1 MPTNR
6 LNLVPRRSGKRGASA
21 RLFAQAVTP
30 GAAGSEV
37 EADVAI
43 VGSGVAGALIG
54 WKLAEAGLRV
64 TILEAGPRVD
74 RDASVNRYRATIA
87 QTPDS
92 PYDKPAWAPYPIVL
106 SLKDGYY
113 VQTGPE
119 LFGSTYLR
127 AVGGTTWHWLGSMIR
142 LLPDDFAMRSR
153 YGVGEDW
160 PLSYDE
166 LEPWYLE
173 GEAQLGTAGDNAF
186 DLGSPRSAGYPLPGI
201 PQTYS
206 DTLVTRASETLGWR
220 VEPTPQ
226 ARNSVQYQD
235 RPPCCGN
242 AMCIPICPIAAK
254 YDASVH
260 VALAERA
267 GARVVENAVVDRV
280 EVDPEGRVAGLRYKT
295 PDGADRVVT
304 ARVYVVAANAIETAK
319 LLLISRSEALPNGV
333 ANSSG
338 AVGRYLADHPV
349 KLSIAAAN
357 DPLYPYR
364 APLSTSGIEQ
374 LRGGDFRGER
384 SGFRLEIGNDG
395 WSWPGFDPLGVAQE
409 LIEQGVSGDELYR
422 TVHERIPYQMRV
434 ASLTEQLPNP
444 DHRVVPHPTEM
455 DELGIPRP
463 ELIYNVDGYT
473 RAGLAAAEQA
483 HDQLFDALGVS
494 FRQHFP
500 GFFGAGHLMG
510 THRMGADPR
519 ASVTDPDGRTHDHP
533 NLWLAGAGLF
543 PTTGTANPTA
553 TVAALSLR
561 TAAAIAAEFGR
572 VAATPGASPL
582 TAATPLATPVDLSP
596 ATPVASAVSSMS

>member
-1 MPTNR
+1 VARP
-6 LNLVPRRSGKRGASA
+6 LAQGA
-21 RLFAQAVTP
+21 TP
-30 GAAGSEV
+30 EPAA
-37 EADVAI
+37 ADVAI

-54 WKLAEAGLRV
+54 WKLASAGLRV

-74 RDASVNRYRATIA
+74 RDAAVNQYRAAIV

-92 PYDKPAWAPYPIVL
+92 PYDKPAWAPYPTVL
-106 SLKDGYY
+106 FLKDGYY
-113 VQTGPE
+113 IQTGPE

-142 LLPDDFAMRSR
+142 LLPADFEMRTR

-160 PLSYDE
+160 PLSYDQ
-166 LEPWYLE
+166 LQPWYLE

-186 DLGSPRSAGYPLPGI
+186 DLGSPRSAGYPLPKI
-201 PQTYS
+201 PQTYG
-206 DTLVTRASETLGWR
+206 DDLVARAAATLGWR
-220 VEPTPQ
+220 VDPTPQ

-267 GARVVENAVVDRV
+267 GARVIENAVVDRV
-280 EVDPEGRVAGLRYKT
+280 EVDAEGRVSGLRYKT
-295 PDGADRVVT
+295 PDGAEHAVA
-304 ARVYVVAANAIETAK
+304 ARVYVVAANAIEAAK
-319 LLLISRSEALPNGV
+319 LLLISRSEALPTGV
-333 ANSSG
+333 ANSSDT
-338 AVGRYLADHPV
+338 VGRYLADHPV

-364 APLSTSGIEQ
+364 SPLSTSGIEQ
-374 LRGGDFRGER
+374 LRGGDFRRER
-384 SGFRLEIGNDG
+384 SAFRLEIGNDG

-409 LIEQGVSGDELYR
+409 LIEQGVSGEELYR
-422 TVHERIPYQMRV
+422 TIHERIPHQMRV
-434 ASLTEQLPNP
+434 ASLTEQVPNP
-444 DHRVVPHPTEM
+444 DHRIVPHPTEV

-463 ELIYNVDGYT
+463 QIIYNLDDYT
-473 RAGLAAAEQA
+473 RAGLAEAERA
-483 HDQLFDALGVS
+483 HDRLFDALGVS

-510 THRMGADPR
+510 THRMGTDPR
-519 ASVTDPDGRTHDHP
+519 TSVTDPDGRTHDHP
-533 NLWLAGAGLF
+533 NLWLAGGGLF

-561 TAAAIAAEFGR
+561 TAAAIEAEFGLA
-572 VAATPGASPL
+572 VATPAASPIGASPV
-582 TAATPLATPVDLSP
+582 ASP
-596 ATPVASAVSSMS
+596 AASPPASPAGTSV